1 MSPSSYSE
9 EAIEG
14 IPFEVLNARQNLGCL
29 DREGLFS
36 RDDWEGGTTHATTR
50 CAHSAAFLEV
60 KKGMKR
66 H

>member
-1 MSPSSYSE
+1 ME
-9 EAIEG
+9 E
-14 IPFEVLNARQNLGCL
+14 IPFEVLNARQNLCRL

-60 KKGMKR
+60 KEGRKR

>member
-1 MSPSSYSE
+1 ME
-9 EAIEG
+9 E
-14 IPFEVLNARQNLGCL
+14 IPFEVLNSRQNLCCL
-29 DREGLFS
+29 DRKGLFS

-60 KKGMKR
+60 KEGRKR